1 MTGSR
6 RTELIPMEKLEMIAP
21 IIRSVA
27 HPLRLR
33 IVDFL
38 DQQGEP
44 RNVTEIT
51 EAAGAEQAMVSQ
63 QLRILKDQRVLSCK
77 RDGNHVL
84 YAIANPNVLL
94 LLECI
99 DRHCAL
105 PTPPL

>member
-1 MTGSR
+1 MTTTR
-6 RTELIPMEKLEMIAP
+6 RTDLIPMEKLERIAP
-21 IIRSVA
+21 VIRSVA

-33 IVDFL
+33 IIDYL

-44 RNVTEIT
+44 CNVTDIT

-63 QLRILKDQRVLSCK
+63 QLRILKDQRVVSCR

-94 LLECI
+94 LLDCI
-99 DRHCAL
+99 DRHCVVSEPAG
-105 PTPPL
+105 